1 MQKERVHG
9 LYKNIFKKQSMETI
23 PEETQTLN
31 LIAPL
36 KLAILDV
43 FKEQTMSKKLKE
55 NMRVI
60 SHQIKNT
67 NKKIK
72 II

>member
-55 NMRVI
+55 NMF
-60 SHQIKNT
+60 IKT
-67 NKKIK
+67 YKS
-72 II
+72 